1 MVARLRMRRVAPAQ
15 AALAA
20 SLAVTLASLPAAG
33 GVAGG
38 VADDALRLPALVTWV
53 QENGGWLNPSLEL
66 RDGRYGASMFATAP
80 IRRGEPLVRTPLRLT
95 LSGDTVLRRLPR
107 DGGDNGPLA
116 AALRRLLAVNQTS
129 EAVSLFLAS
138 QRSSNGREAGDTF
151 LRPFVASM
159 PAAIANALAFSAAEL
174 GALRGSG
181 AEAVAR
187 GMQQT
192 AARQFA
198 HLRETEPLLFVESL
212 EEGRQILEEGHPILD
227 REDLLWATSMVMSRG
242 FGVAMPPPEAGAS
255 AENEGACSAERV
267 LRHMV
272 PLMDTFVK

>member
-66 RDGRYGASMFATAP
+66 RDGRHGASMFATAP

-95 LSGDTVLRRLPR
+95 LSGDTVLRRLP
-107 DGGDNGPLA
+107 DAGGGTGPLA
-116 AALRRLLAVNQTS
+116 SALRRLLALNQTS

-198 HLRETEPLLFVESL
+198 HLRETEPLLFGGNDESR
-212 EEGRQILEEGHPILD
+212 GPISILEED
-227 REDLLWATSMVMSRG
+227 MLWATSMVMSRG